1 MRRNEVPVMKSRL
14 HVIALVLFVASLLYN
29 VIVWGGVR
37 TLGDVGVA
45 ISDSARREAPLAA
58 TYIAAGNIIDAA
70 VPSLG
75 EFGGARLASALGDAF
90 ASIRTTPGVAM
101 DLVFG
106 PALNASHTWLR
117 TTYWATP
124 VLLLIAVITW
134 VRRPKP
140 VRLLRR

>member
-1 MRRNEVPVMKSRL
+1 
-14 HVIALVLFVASLLYN
+14 VIALVLFVSSLLYN

-37 TLGDVGVA
+37 TLGDVGAA
-45 ISDSARREAPLAA
+45 IAESARREAPLAA
-58 TYIAAGNIIDAA
+58 TYIAAGSLIDSA

-90 ASIRTTPGVAM
+90 ERIRANPLVAM
-101 DLVFG
+101 ELVFG

-117 TTYWATP
+117 TIYWSTP

-140 VRLLRR
+140 IRVMRR